1 MDVLSA
7 TLSRRRAES
16 LATVAEDSPMAADHS
31 NRIIDA
37 LSPEIRS
44 SVLARLQPVDLPVGT
59 VLSNPGVTPPFAHF
73 MTSGIAS
80 VVTFMSDGT
89 GAEVGVIGREGL
101 VEAINLI
108 GPGTAPTTAFIQ
120 SEGTALRMPFAELHQ
135 LFLARGHLSQR
146 ILECVQS
153 QGFMLSQLAACH
165 GLHEIEE
172 RLARWLLMVQD
183 RLESDRF
190 ELTQEFLAEM
200 LGARRTSVTLA
211 AGTLQRGG
219 FIQYSRGRIHVI
231 DRPGLERAAC
241 ECYPIV
247 RDLVSRLYLPE

>member
-1 MDVLSA
+1 
-7 TLSRRRAES
+7 
-16 LATVAEDSPMAADHS
+16 MAAERS
-31 NRIIDA
+31 NLIIKA
-37 LSPEIRS
+37 LPAALKS
-44 SVLARLQPVDLPVGT
+44 SLITRLEPVDLPVGT
-59 VLSNPGVTPPFAHF
+59 VLTNPGQVPPFAHF

-80 VVTFMSDGT
+80 VVTFMSDGV

-101 VEAINLI
+101 VEAINLL
-108 GPGTAPTTAFIQ
+108 GPGCAPTTAFIQ
-120 SEGTALRMPFAELHQ
+120 SAGSALRMPFAELQQ
-135 LFLARGHLSQR
+135 LFLVHAQLTQR

-153 QGFMLSQLAACH
+153 QGFILSQLAACH

-172 RLARWLLMVQD
+172 RLARWLLMVRD

-211 AGTLQRGG
+211 AGTLQRSGL
-219 FIQYSRGRIHVI
+219 ISYSRGRIHVI
-231 DRPGLERAAC
+231 DTQGLESVAC

-247 RDLVSRLYLPE
+247 RDIVARLYSSE